1 MANLKESLPQ
11 EGTFAPSHE
20 IAIVMANKRPHKN
33 HAHKKPFVGRIIQV
47 NGKWETYNSHN
58 LTTFAGFWT
67 ENSEKPGDLSN
78 KPWSD
83 NICKRFKN
91 KKKSKR
97 GRRQHYKSP
106 VAQKKKWKAEE
117 IIDLKTKKTQNAAG
131 GKEKRKERFP
141 MKERN

>member
-1 MANLKESLPQ
+1 MAEGSRSRLLAFAVAVHALAHRSATQRFEALRRRKMANLEESLPQ

-47 NGKWETYNSHN
+47 NGKWETDNSHN

-83 NICKRFKN
+83 N
-91 KKKSKR
+91 R
-97 GRRQHYKSP
+97 GK
-106 VAQKKKWKAEE
+106 
-117 IIDLKTKKTQNAAG
+117 
-131 GKEKRKERFP
+131 
-141 MKERN
+141 

>member
-1 MANLKESLPQ
+1 MRRLVKWLRARAHACSPWRLPYMRSLIARRRSASRRCVGEIGNLKESLPQ

-47 NGKWETYNSHN
+47 NGKWETDNSHN

-67 ENSEKPGDLSN
+67 ENSEKPGDLSK

-83 NICKRFKN
+83 N
-91 KKKSKR
+91 R
-97 GRRQHYKSP
+97 GK
-106 VAQKKKWKAEE
+106 
-117 IIDLKTKKTQNAAG
+117 
-131 GKEKRKERFP
+131 
-141 MKERN
+141 

>member
-33 HAHKKPFVGRIIQV
+33 HAHKKPVVGRIIQVNLLVFGPKIAKSLVICPTNRGRVREVNDKKPFVGRIIQV
-47 NGKWETYNSHN
+47 NGKWGTDNSLN

-78 KPWSD
+78 KLWSD
-83 NICKRFKN
+83 N
-91 KKKSKR
+91 R
-97 GRRQHYKSP
+97 GK
-106 VAQKKKWKAEE
+106 
-117 IIDLKTKKTQNAAG
+117 
-131 GKEKRKERFP
+131 
-141 MKERN
+141 

>member
-1 MANLKESLPQ
+1 MKIKTSVVFFSKMTNLKKSLPQ

-47 NGKWETYNSHN
+47 NGKWETDNSHN

-83 NICKRFKN
+83 N
-91 KKKSKR
+91 R
-97 GRRQHYKSP
+97 GK
-106 VAQKKKWKAEE
+106 
-117 IIDLKTKKTQNAAG
+117 
-131 GKEKRKERFP
+131 
-141 MKERN
+141 